1 MKKFLAV
8 SLLTVMLILS
18 FSLALEA
25 LGGGGAIPAPDIGG
39 NLGGSSGTE
48 LWKRKD
54 INCNDINNPGRE
66 KTTCTTGG
74 LQQCTAKYCN

>member
-1 MKKFLAV
+1 MKKFLVV
-8 SLLTVMLILS
+8 SLLTIMLILS

-25 LGGGGAIPAPDIGG
+25 LIDPEPPGPGGG
-39 NLGGSSGTE
+39 GTE